1 MKLAHSDDKDVVDDA
16 VQQTFPDIAV
26 LPSEVNLKLIWLLTS
41 NQLSLIITETSAN
54 CMRHAR
60 AWPVYVA
67 VPR

>member
-26 LPSEVNLKLIWLLTS
+26 LPSEVNLKLILLLTS

-60 AWPVYVA
+60 A
-67 VPR
+67 